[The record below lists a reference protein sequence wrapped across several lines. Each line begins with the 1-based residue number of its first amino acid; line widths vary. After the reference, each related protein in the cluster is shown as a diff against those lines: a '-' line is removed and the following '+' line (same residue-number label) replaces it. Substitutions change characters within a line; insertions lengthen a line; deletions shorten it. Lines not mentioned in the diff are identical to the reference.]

1 MRESAVMKKMKTLEK
16 IRLLLY
22 PPKCLNCGEAIPSG
36 CLCDDCLEKIKPN
49 ETSFSLDGKNT
60 MRVISCQSYT
70 DGFRDSVQAFK
81 FSGAYRM
88 SDDFAE
94 LMRLNLEEWEI
105 EADIITFVPMTKSRE
120 RKRGYNQAQRLAES
134 LSAKINVPCLKLLK
148 KNRNNLVQHSLNAEE
163 RKRNVVGVY
172 DFSSENYIKD
182 RTIILVD
189 DIITTGATIIECA
202 KVLYES
208 GAKEVFGICAAYSVS
223 DGTLD

>member
-1 MRESAVMKKMKTLEK
+1 MKKMKTLEK
-16 IRLLLY
+16 IRQLLY
-22 PPKCLNCGEAIPSG
+22 PQKCLNCGEAIERGS
-36 CLCDDCLEKIKPN
+36 LCDDCLLKIKPN
-49 ETSFSLDGKNT
+49 EMSIDLDGKT
-60 MRVISCQSYT
+60 TLRVISSQSYT

-105 EADIITFVPMTKSRE
+105 KADIITFVPMTKSRE
-120 RKRGYNQAQRLAES
+120 RERGYNQAQKLAES
-134 LSAKINVPCLKLLK
+134 LSEKIGLPCMKLLT
-148 KNRNNLVQHSLNAEE
+148 KNRNNLVQHSLNAKE
-163 RKRNVVGVY
+163 RKKNVIGVY

-182 RTIILVD
+182 RTIVLVD
-189 DIITTGATIIECA
+189 DIITTGATISECA